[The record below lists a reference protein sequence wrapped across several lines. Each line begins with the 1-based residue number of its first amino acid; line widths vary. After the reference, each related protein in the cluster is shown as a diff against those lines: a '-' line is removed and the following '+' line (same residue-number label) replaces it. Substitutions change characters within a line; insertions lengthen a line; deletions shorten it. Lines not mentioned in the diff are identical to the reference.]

1 MAYRCR
7 ECGSGFTRGCAFR
20 THQHVHARVQGQQ
33 GRVRFAGTEPYD
45 PSEYPARVL
54 ARDDD
59 DADGGGAGASDVED
73 PTQRVRVA
81 LSVEEEIKLRLCE
94 LKTNGAA
101 GSGLSEADM
110 TNILRIVALAGVTS
124 SRGTCLSSWR
134 AIRSFR
140 GTWQTCMLRPS
151 RMRRQ

>member
-59 DADGGGAGASDVED
+59 DADGGGGGGSDVED
-73 PTQRVRVA
+73 PTSLPNLCV
-81 LSVEEEIKLRLCE
+81 LRSPS
-94 LKTNGAA
+94 KK
-101 GSGLSEADM
+101 
-110 TNILRIVALAGVTS
+110 RS
-124 SRGTCLSSWR
+124 SYVCVS
-134 AIRSFR
+134 
-140 GTWQTCMLRPS
+140 
-151 RMRRQ
+151 